1 MSCPLPNEIPTDLG
15 CIPNNPAGFVQ
26 KYFQVGLAMIGGISF
41 LGMVYGMILIGTS
54 QGNNIQI
61 QKGKKI
67 VTSSII
73 GLLLAIFS
81 VFITR
86 LIAVDI
92 LHIPGFG
99 S

>member
-1 MSCPLPNEIPTDLG
+1 MNCLSNEILTDLG
-15 CIPNNPAGFVQ
+15 CIPDTPAGFVQ
-26 KYFQVGLAMIGGISF
+26 KYFQVGLGIIGGVSF
-41 LGMVYGMILIGTS
+41 IGMVYGMILIGSS
-54 QGNNIQI
+54 QGDNLQI

-67 VTSSII
+67 FTSSVA
-73 GLLLAIFS
+73 GVLLAVFS
-81 VFITR
+81 VFVTR

>member
-1 MSCPLPNEIPTDLG
+1 MNCLPNEIATDLG
-15 CIPNNPAGFVQ
+15 CIPDTPAGFAQ
-26 KYFQVGLAMIGGISF
+26 KYFQVGLGMIGGVSF
-41 LGMVYGMILIGTS
+41 FGMVYGMILVGTS

-81 VFITR
+81 VLITR
-86 LIAVDI
+86 LIASDI
-92 LHIPGFG
+92 LHIPGF
-99 S
+99 

>member
-1 MSCPLPNEIPTDLG
+1 MNCLPNEIATDLG
-15 CIPNNPAGFVQ
+15 CIPNTPAGFTQ
-26 KYFQVGLAMIGGISF
+26 KYFQIGLGIIGGVSF
-41 LGMVYGMILIGTS
+41 LGMIYGMILIGSS
-54 QGNNIQI
+54 QGNTIQI

-81 VFITR
+81 IFIVR
-86 LIAVDI
+86 LIAIDI

-99 S
+99 N

>member
-1 MSCPLPNEIPTDLG
+1 MNCLANEIATDLG
-15 CIPNNPAGFVQ
+15 CIPDTPAGFVQ
-26 KYFQVGLAMIGGISF
+26 KYLQVGLGIIGGISF
-41 LGMVYGMILIGTS
+41 LGMVYGMTLIGSS
-54 QGNNIQI
+54 QGDNIQI

-73 GLLLAIFS
+73 GVLLAIFS

-86 LIAVDI
+86 LIAVNI

>member
-1 MSCPLPNEIPTDLG
+1 MDCLVNEIATDLG
-15 CIPNNPAGFVQ
+15 CIPNTPVGFVQ
-26 KYFQVGLAMIGGISF
+26 KYFEVGLGMIGGVSF
-41 LGMVYGMILIGTS
+41 LGMIYGMILIASS

-67 VTSSII
+67 FTSSVT
-73 GLLLAIFS
+73 GLILVIFS
-81 VFITR
+81 VFITQ

-92 LHIPGFG
+92 LNIPGFG

>member
-1 MSCPLPNEIPTDLG
+1 MSCLVNEIATDLG
-15 CIPNNPAGFVQ
+15 CIPDTPAGFVQ
-26 KYFQVGLAMIGGISF
+26 KYLDVGLTMIGGVSF
-41 LGMVYGMILIGTS
+41 LGMVYGMILIGSS
-54 QGNNIQI
+54 QGNNAQI

-67 VTSSII
+67 VTSSIT
-73 GLLLAIFS
+73 GVLLVIFS

-86 LIAVDI
+86 LVAVDT

>member
-1 MSCPLPNEIPTDLG
+1 MSCLTNEISTDLG
-15 CIPNNPAGFVQ
+15 CIPDTPAGFVQ
-26 KYFQVGLAMIGGISF
+26 KYLTIGLGIIGGISF
-41 LGMVYGMILIGTS
+41 LGIVYGMILIGSS
-54 QGNNIQI
+54 QGDNIQI

-73 GLLLAIFS
+73 GVVLAVFS

-86 LIAVDI
+86 LIAVNI

-99 S
+99 N